1 MSSLKARCQWLP
13 SVQYFPSLGNSDVDI
28 LICYLEIILST
39 AKLYELEVRVCDQ
52 SALAGRLI
60 RHYQIALVRV
70 KRHQHIRSIGSGCQ
84 NIGILDLGQA
94 GVVPDGALLGGTGSA
109 CQIGYALGIF
119 IFASFFTRVT
129 ILA

>member
-1 MSSLKARCQWLP
+1 MSSLKARINGQLVSTP
-13 SVQYFPSLGNSDVDI
+13 FFERDSDVDI

-39 AKLYELEVRVCDQ
+39 TKLYELEVRVCDQ

-94 GVVPDGALLGGTGSA
+94 GVVPDGV
-109 CQIGYALGIF
+109 IGVF
-119 IFASFFTRVT
+119 W
-129 ILA
+129 